1 MRKGGKKFNG
11 RMAFEMAAQA
21 PTNVKSPDC
30 EKYIQE
36 LKGVGENGS
45 TLWGVVVPL
54 SLKGG
59 GSIQLGFNR
68 SALLATEC
76 VGDYFTKLM
85 ENIEEKAVC
94 SGCRD
99 EMANQEAHYGG
110 CMQDPDGE

>member
-1 MRKGGKKFNG
+1 
-11 RMAFEMAAQA
+11 MAFELASQA
-21 PTNVKSPDC
+21 VVNVGAIDC

-59 GSIQLGFNR
+59 GSIQLGFYH

-76 VGDYFTKLM
+76 VGDYFTKLI

-94 SGCRD
+94 SGCR
-99 EMANQEAHYGG
+99 EGMANQEAHYGG